1 MKSAYLLAGTR
12 FTKLFR
18 ILKRHGMGISFKF
31 FLRFLFLFQNGIWAS
46 LFYRKERKLFR
57 ERIKAQELPANPI
70 FIIGHWRTGS
80 TYLHQLLALDEQF
93 ATCNLFQSSIPDSFL
108 SSRKSYEPIMS
119 KALKGNRPMDQV
131 KLGMDEPQ
139 EDEYALFR
147 MSTHSPLED
156 LVFPKGSDYFLTSYR
171 NFVPKN
177 SKEKEEWKDAL
188 ILFYKK
194 IMIAGGGN
202 KILLMKN
209 PFHSMRI
216 PLLKELFPQARFIV
230 IDRNPEVLIPS
241 TIRMWDIVGRQNAM
255 NRKWKSP
262 EFVEVVRFYK
272 RVRKKM
278 KEDLADIPTDR
289 KISIQFEQLEAEPVS
304 VVKRIYEHFQLPFN
318 SNFDQGLHGFIHSNR
333 AYKKN
338 TYQLSDKQVKI
349 LQHEFQEL

>member
-12 FTKLFR
+12 FSRLFR
-18 ILKRHGMGISFKF
+18 ILKRHGMGISFRF
-31 FLRFLFLFQNGIWAS
+31 ILRFLFLFQNGIWAS
-46 LFYRKERKLFR
+46 IFHRKEKRLFS
-57 ERIKAQELPANPI
+57 ERIKAQQLPVDPV

-93 ATCNLFQSSIPDSFL
+93 TTCNLFQSSIPDSFL

-147 MSTHSPLED
+147 MSTQSPLED
-156 LVFPKGSDYFLTSYR
+156 LVFPKGKDYFLMSY
-171 NFVPKN
+171 NDFIPKD

-216 PLLKELFPQARFIV
+216 TLLKELFPKARFIV

-241 TIRMWDIVGRQNAM
+241 TMRMWSIVGRQNTM
-255 NRKWKSP
+255 NRKWKDP
-262 EFVEVVRFYK
+262 EFIEVVKFY
-272 RVRKKM
+272 RRLRKKITV
-278 KEDLADIPTDR
+278 DLANIPANQ
-289 KISIQFEQLEAEPVS
+289 KIYIHFDQLETEPVAT
-304 VVKRIYEHFQLPFN
+304 VKRIYRHFNLPYNDKFN
-318 SNFDQGLHGFIHSNR
+318 QGLLDFIESNSD
-333 AYKKN
+333 YKKN
-338 TYQLSDKQVKI
+338 KYQLTKEQTQI
-349 LQHEFQEL
+349 LKDELQG

>member
-18 ILKRHGMGISFKF
+18 IFKRHGMGISFKF
-31 FLRFLFLFQNGIWAS
+31 FIRFLFLLQNGIWAS
-46 LFYRKERKLFR
+46 IFYRKERKLFCK
-57 ERIKAQELPANPI
+57 RIKAQQLPADPI

-119 KALKGNRPMDQV
+119 KVLKGNRPMDQV

-156 LVFPKGSDYFLTSYR
+156 LIFPKDKAYFLKPYSD
-171 NFVPKN
+171 FIPKN
-177 SKEKEEWKDAL
+177 EEDLQEWKNAL
-188 ILFYKK
+188 MLFYKK
-194 IMIAGGGN
+194 IMIAGGDN
-202 KILLMKN
+202 KKLLMKN

-255 NRKWKSP
+255 NRQWKTP
-262 EFVEVVRFYK
+262 EFVEVVKFYK
-272 RVRKKM
+272 RLREKM
-278 KEDLADIPTDR
+278 KEDLTDIPISR
-289 KISIQFEQLEAEPVS
+289 KISIQFDRLEAEPVS
-304 VVKRIYEHFQLPFN
+304 VVKRIYEHFQLPYN
-318 SNFDQGLHGFIHSNR
+318 NNFDQSLRGFIQSNR
-333 AYKKN
+333 GYKKN
-338 TYQLSDKQVKI
+338 TYQLSKKQVQI
-349 LQHEFQEL
+349 LKHELQEL